1 MLLPERHRELGG
13 AWRSADRA
21 QLNLGA
27 AQGDV
32 GVEEHRLEC
41 SPPLSSPLLSPPLLS
56 SPLAWVCAW
65 ACARSPW
72 QLNRISVLASLD
84 AALHA
89 ALVVPVWASTA
100 GTPWAHW
107 LLAPRN
113 GELKKFSQ

>member
-41 SPPLSSPLLSPPLLS
+41 SPPLSSPLLSSPLPSPPLLS
-56 SPLAWVCAW
+56 FGLGLCLGLCTQPVAVESNLS
-65 ACARSPW
+65 ACQP
-72 QLNRISVLASLD
+72 
-84 AALHA
+84 
-89 ALVVPVWASTA
+89 
-100 GTPWAHW
+100 
-107 LLAPRN
+107 
-113 GELKKFSQ
+113 